1 MPQQN
6 TAPLPQKPR
15 LALQVG
21 VTGHR
26 PCRLPANGDN
36 LTARVAETL
45 QIIAQAY
52 REFALTANAQ
62 TAYDTKSPALRL
74 LSPLA
79 EGADRIAAVAGL
91 AAGYELQCPLPFL
104 RGLYAEDFAETPG
117 SLDVF
122 NELLGKA
129 TKVQELDGGRDNK
142 SQAYRKVGHLVLN
155 HSDLV
160 LAIWDGN
167 EDEASPGTPGMVAQ
181 ARRMGLPIVWVNTLE
196 PDIIQFFDPG
206 SPQNNWQ
213 DFNKA
218 VVADFLNA
226 CLLPPENAD
235 TSTPVGKWTNCWQ
248 KLCPAPK
255 DSYATYFSDPEPC
268 RNLLGTLYRGF
279 FALLGKT
286 GKQRLNCFGN
296 SYRDDASDQW
306 QSLTEAGSSFHF
318 PKPLQAHFIRADSL
332 ASHYADKYRGTFV
345 GCFVLGG
352 LAVLCALLGGP
363 FAGFS
368 EEFTLLSP
376 WFAVLELSLILLVL
390 LLIHRGRQ
398 QDCHH
403 RWLDYRLLAERLR
416 QAAFLM
422 PIGIVGQGALPAYE
436 SHEDRAHAWIEWLT
450 RTVIRSDGI
459 PNASID
465 AGHRQHYREFLSRIV
480 AGQIEYHHTN
490 AERNRRI
497 VNTLHYAN
505 LILLGLIITACAVHI
520 FHLIHDAEAEL
531 TIAAAVLPAF
541 GATIAGI
548 LSQGEFKRIAHRSS
562 GMAAHLKKIGQRL
575 ETPVPTTEFLLE
587 QANQTIAI
595 MSQEL
600 SDWRII
606 FRVKPID
613 VHV

>member
-6 TAPLPQKPR
+6 TAPLPQKTC

-26 PCRLPANGDN
+26 PCRLPADGDN

-45 QIIAQAY
+45 QTIAQAY

-62 TAYDTKSPALRL
+62 TAYDTMFPALRL

-104 RGLYAEDFAETPG
+104 RDLYAEDFAQTPG
-117 SLDVF
+117 SLDEF

-129 TKVQELDGGRDNK
+129 TKILELDGGRHNK
-142 SQAYRKVGHLVLN
+142 SQAYRNVGHLVLN

-160 LAIWDGN
+160 LAIWDGD

-196 PDIIQFFDPG
+196 PDNIQFFDPG
-206 SPQNNWQ
+206 SPENNWQ
-213 DFNKA
+213 NFNKA
-218 VVADFLNA
+218 VIVDFLNA
-226 CLLPPENAD
+226 CLLPPENTGAS
-235 TSTPVGKWTNCWQ
+235 TSVGKWTSCWE
-248 KLCPAPK
+248 KLCPSPK
-255 DSYATYFSDPEPC
+255 DCYETYFSDPEPC
-268 RNLLGTLYRGF
+268 RNLLGTLYCGF

-286 GKQRLNCFGN
+286 GKQRLNFFGN
-296 SYRDDASDQW
+296 PYRQDADYQW
-306 QSLTEAGSSFHF
+306 QTLTEAGSSFHF
-318 PKPLQAHFIRADSL
+318 SKPLQQHFIRADSL

-345 GCFVLGG
+345 GCFILGG

-368 EEFTLLSP
+368 EDFTLLGP
-376 WFAVLELSLILLVL
+376 WFAVLELTLILLVL

-398 QDCHH
+398 QDCHR

-416 QAAFLM
+416 QVAFLI
-422 PIGIVGQGALPAYE
+422 PIGIVPHGSLPAYE
-436 SHEDRAHAWIEWLT
+436 THEDRSHAWVEWLT
-450 RTVIRSDGI
+450 RTVIRTDGI
-459 PNASID
+459 PNATID
-465 AGHRQHYREFLSRIV
+465 AEHRQKYRDYLCRIIADQV
-480 AGQIEYHHTN
+480 AYHRTN
-490 AERNRRI
+490 AERNQRI
-497 VNTLHYAN
+497 VRTLHDAN
-505 LILLGLIITACAVHI
+505 LILLGLIIVACAAHI
-520 FHLIHDAEAEL
+520 FHLVHDAETEL
-531 TIAAAVLPAF
+531 TIAATVLPAF

-562 GMAAHLKKIGQRL
+562 GMAAHLEKIEKCL
-575 ETPVPTTEFLLE
+575 ETSPPTAEFLVE
-587 QANQTIAI
+587 QANRVIAI

-606 FRVKPID
+606 FRVKPIE
-613 VHV
+613 VHA